1 MTLTRYVGAA
11 VCARLAD
18 EGARVAILLL
28 ALDQTGDEA
37 LGGLLIAALMV
48 PHVVAAPITG
58 ALADAVHRRRLFY
71 VLAFLG
77 YAGAL
82 LTGAELI
89 AHSTWAAAA
98 FLILAGCCAP
108 LLIGGLSSLLP
119 DLVPARLERAF
130 GFDVMS
136 YSIAGIAG
144 PALAA
149 VLADLAGASWSVVG
163 LVTLVV
169 AGAVLVASLPLG
181 TAPRPASPHTSSDRS
196 RPASRPGTSS
206 DRSLPASRPGTSS
219 GGSLPES
226 RPYTSSDRFR
236 PASRP
241 DTLSGRPQ
249 PESRPHT
256 SGGRPVPVSA
266 PDISG
271 SDSTSIS
278 PDIPD
283 DRSGRTSRPHFSGG
297 RLPSDPPS
305 DISGDDFRAA
315 PASGNSGD
323 GSQAAPAPGI
333 SGDGSRAAPAPGI
346 SSDGSRVAPAPGI
359 LSDGLRATAGAGVSG
374 GASPSA
380 ESDLSGGASPWAES
394 DLSGGPRR
402 SVAESDIS
410 GGIPRPVAA
419 LDSSGGE
426 VAGGEAVVEKAGG
439 AGRRR
444 IQSPLAAVTVM
455 VRRPRLGAVTLG
467 TIFSMLGV
475 GALPLVA
482 ALLADEAGRDELT
495 GLVLSAGAAGGL
507 LTSLVLTKWPIR
519 RRPPEWVVAVSLAAT
534 SVPFLLLI
542 LLPVGWAG
550 LPLFAVAGAL
560 GVPVS
565 VAVFAVRDQEAPPEI
580 RTQVFTLG
588 AGVKVTAAAA
598 GAALAGLAAPAGI
611 VALLAGIAVCQVLGA
626 LAVVVVPRVT
636 RAARPIASIV
646 SQAN

>member
-196 RPASRPGTSS
+196 
-206 DRSLPASRPGTSS
+206 LPASRPGTSS

-256 SGGRPVPVSA
+256 SSGRSVPVSA

-323 GSQAAPAPGI
+323 GSRAAPASGI
-333 SGDGSRAAPAPGI
+333 SSDGSRAAPAPGI
-346 SSDGSRVAPAPGI
+346 S
-359 LSDGLRATAGAGVSG
+359 SDGLRATAGAGVSG

-380 ESDLSGGASPWAES
+380 ESGLSGGASPWAES